1 MSDNAVYTL
10 QISFPPV
17 VICASEHK
25 NLYPPVFYEQSR
37 GFVHAVFVWILSKP
51 FNNIYPSVYP
61 SAKESVD
68 DCAEST

>member
-37 GFVHAVFVWILSKP
+37 GFVHAVFV
-51 FNNIYPSVYP
+51 
-61 SAKESVD
+61 
-68 DCAEST
+68 